1 MTPAAARA
9 ETCAREILSTLA
21 TRAYRRPVHETELE
35 TLLRFYRDGREEGGT
50 FDAGIQFALER
61 ILLDASFLVRVER
74 DPVDAAA
81 DAAYRL
87 GDLEIASRLSFFL
100 WSSLPDDELLELASA
115 GVLGDAV
122 TLRQQVRRMLDDPR
136 ADDPHHQLRVAVA
149 ASAQPARGGAGRQRV
164 SGVRR

>member
-1 MTPAAARA
+1 MGQRPRVEAIDIAGPYNATGPGDTDSRRRIFVCRPADDARGSEA

-87 GDLEIASRLSFFL
+87 GDLEIASRLS
-100 WSSLPDDELLELASA
+100 SLSLEQPAGRRVAGA
-115 GVLGDAV
+115 GVCRG
-122 TLRQQVRRMLDDPR
+122 
-136 ADDPHHQLRVAVA
+136 
-149 ASAQPARGGAGRQRV
+149 AR
-164 SGVRR
+164 